1 MDMPHLELPPARLT
15 FQCALDIEF
24 TDLGARVPGT
34 PQIRPMAPPSD
45 IDEDALFELPPP
57 LIPLVPDDG
66 LCTEHHV
73 KNFLC
78 IEQENEIPPFRSFDR
93 PALNQAPCGTI
104 TDLVSQLTEILVHQ
118 EQNFPSGVEVRT
130 QLSSFDED
138 ENSASPEWR
147 AMRLRDYSSCST
159 SASTPR
165 KDSPNP
171 SFWLRKCSELQD
183 DQPYKE
189 KEATPRNKLS
199 ALLASC

>member
-78 IEQENEIPPFRSFDR
+78 IEQ
-93 PALNQAPCGTI
+93 APCGTI
-104 TDLVSQLTEILVHQ
+104 TDLVSQLTKILVHQ